1 MTLWLVIG
9 GLAALLGFM
18 AWREKKAKKA
28 GKQEAEGEHL
38 ANYAETIG
46 EISEK
51 SKEIDEQADKI
62 EPKSD
67 AEWDNFFSHGRRPD
81 PRPDKLRRKPGD
93 KR

>member
-1 MTLWLVIG
+1 MTMWLVMG
-9 GLAALLGFM
+9 GVAALLIYI
-18 AWREKKAKKA
+18 AVTRAKAKKA
-28 GKQEAEGEHL
+28 GRREAEGEHL

-51 SKEIDEQADKI
+51 SKESDEKFDKV

-67 AEWDNFFSHGRRPD
+67 AEWDDFFAGTPVDR
-81 PRPDKLRRKPGD
+81 DKLRRKPGD